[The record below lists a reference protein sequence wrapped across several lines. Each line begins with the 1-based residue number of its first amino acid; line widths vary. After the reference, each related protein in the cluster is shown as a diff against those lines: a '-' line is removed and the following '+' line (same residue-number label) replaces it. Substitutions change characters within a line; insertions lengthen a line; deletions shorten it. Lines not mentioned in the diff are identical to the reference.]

1 MDLMGILLL
10 IIGIGVGFA
19 LGWLI
24 KKSNTSSLENN
35 SSELELLNKRIND
48 LALEKDEL
56 NKVINALSL
65 EKGELTGK
73 INTSR
78 DIFKE
83 QKDNLD
89 KLSEQKS
96 LLLTE
101 NAQLKESNQNV
112 TDKLT
117 DQKAEVDQLQKKFTL
132 EFENIANKL
141 LKQNTTDFA
150 EANQKRLS
158 EILDPLKENIKTFEA
173 KVDETYEKEL
183 KDRTSLIEQ
192 IKSLEKLN
200 TQMSEDAHNLTKA
213 LKGDNKAQGNWG
225 ELILE
230 KVLESSGL
238 IDGEEYKTQYSTTN
252 DEGNRIQPDVII
264 LLPENKH
271 IIVDAKVS
279 LIAYQNYINSEDK
292 EAQENSLKNHI
303 TSVKSHI
310 KGLSEKHYTTGKGID
325 SPDFV
330 LLFMPIESSFGL
342 AMQADNHLYQYAWD
356 KKVVIVTP
364 STLLA
369 TLKTIKS
376 VWNNEKQTKNAIE
389 IARQAGALHD
399 KFVGFI
405 EDMGR
410 IKKSLDQSNIAY
422 DKAFIKLKTGSGN
435 LIDATIRIKKLG
447 AKTKKQLPNELLPEN
462 DPQLEA

>member
-1 MDLMGILLL
+1 MDLMGIVLL
-10 IIGIGVGFA
+10 IIGIGIGFS

-24 KKSNTSSLENN
+24 KKGDTSTPENN
-35 SSELELLNKRIND
+35 SSELELLNNRIND
-48 LALEKDEL
+48 LALEKDVL

-101 NAQLKESNQNV
+101 NAQLKESNQNI
-112 TDKLT
+112 TTKLT
-117 DQKAEVDQLQKKFTL
+117 DQKAEVDQMQKKFTL

-150 EANQKRLS
+150 QANQKRLS

-200 TQMSEDAHNLTKA
+200 MQMSEDAHNLTKA

-292 EAQENSLKNHI
+292 EAQERSLKNHI

-422 DKAFIKLKTGSGN
+422 DKAFIKLRTGNGN

-462 DPQLEA
+462 DPQLEV